1 MAVSINSIKI
11 LAVMLYKMVL
21 KKLIVANLVLITMG
35 MWIHETY
42 IKEFNQWFKRQSI
55 VKNECDQHIVSE
67 NDLNKKQKNAQSH
80 SCPDFG

>member
-1 MAVSINSIKI
+1 
-11 LAVMLYKMVL
+11 MLYKMVL

-67 NDLNKKQKNAQSH
+67 NDLNKKQKKCSVPLMSRFWVRQFFLKN
-80 SCPDFG
+80 SCLI